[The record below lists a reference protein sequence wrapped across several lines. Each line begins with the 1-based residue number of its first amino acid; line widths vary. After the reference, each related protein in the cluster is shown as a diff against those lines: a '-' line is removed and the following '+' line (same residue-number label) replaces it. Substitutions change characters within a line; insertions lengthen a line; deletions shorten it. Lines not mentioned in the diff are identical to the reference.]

1 VGAPPKKR
9 LEISYRAVVFS
20 QDVIMETI
28 QRIVTMP
35 TAEVDQTLNRLTEE
49 LLLKH
54 SDLSKLALVG
64 IRTGGA
70 FLAQRLGDKLKARTS
85 VAVPVGILD
94 ITLYRD
100 DWTRISHKPQVG
112 KTELDF
118 SLDDVDVVLVDDV
131 LFTGRTVRAAM
142 DALTDF
148 GRPQRIEL
156 AVLIDR
162 GGRELP
168 ICPNF
173 VGRTVEL
180 VGNQRVN
187 VYLQEMGRADEVVI
201 ESASKNKG

>member
-1 VGAPPKKR
+1 MMDDKQR
-9 LEISYRAVVFS
+9 L
-20 QDVIMETI
+20 
-28 QRIVTMP
+28 VTM
-35 TAEVDQTLNRLTEE
+35 TAEQVAQALERL
-49 LLLKH
+49 
-54 SDLSKLALVG
+54 SDEILANHNTDLAQLALVG

-70 FLAQRLGDKLKARTS
+70 YLAQRLGQLIASRTG
-85 VAVPVGILD
+85 VQVPVGILD

-118 SLDDVDVVLVDDV
+118 SLDDIDIVLVDDV
-131 LFTGRTVRAAM
+131 LFTGRTVRAAL

-148 GRPQRIEL
+148 GRPRRIRL

-168 ICPNF
+168 ICPDF
-173 VGRTVEL
+173 VAQTVTL

-187 VYLQEMGRADEVVI
+187 VYLSEMGRPDAVVI
-201 ESASKNKG
+201 EAGPKNKG

>member
-1 VGAPPKKR
+1 
-9 LEISYRAVVFS
+9 
-20 QDVIMETI
+20 MEAM
-28 QRIVTMP
+28 QRSIVMSA
-35 TAEVDQTLNRLTEE
+35 AEVEQTLNRLTEE
-49 LLLKH
+49 LLRSH
-54 SDLSKLALVG
+54 SDLTRFALVG

-70 FLAQRLGDKLKARTS
+70 FLAQRLGTKIKGRTS
-85 VAVPVGILD
+85 ESVPVGILD

-100 DWTRISHKPQVG
+100 DWTRISHRPQVG

-118 SLDDVDVVLVDDV
+118 SIDDVDVVLVDDV

-148 GRPQRIEL
+148 GRPRRIEL

-173 VGRTVEL
+173 IGRTVEL
-180 VGNQRVN
+180 VSNQRVN
-187 VYLQEMGRADEVVI
+187 VYFQEMGLADEVVI
-201 ESASKNKG
+201 ESAPKNKG

>member
-1 VGAPPKKR
+1 
-9 LEISYRAVVFS
+9 
-20 QDVIMETI
+20 MEAM
-28 QRIVTMP
+28 QRIVTMSAP
-35 TAEVDQTLNRLTEE
+35 VLDQTLNRLAEE
-49 LLLKH
+49 IVRRQV
-54 SDLSKLALVG
+54 DLATLALVG

-70 FLAQRLGDKLKARTS
+70 FLAQRLGAKIKALTS
-85 VAVPVGILD
+85 SAVNVGILD

-118 SLDDVDVVLVDDV
+118 SLDDVDVLLVDDV
-131 LFTGRTVRAAM
+131 LFTGRTIRAAM

-148 GRPQRIEL
+148 GRPRRIEL

-173 VGRTVEL
+173 IGHTVEL

-187 VYLQEMGRADEVVI
+187 VYLQEMGRTDEVVI
-201 ESASKNKG
+201 ESAPKSKG

>member
-1 VGAPPKKR
+1 MEAMQR
-9 LEISYRAVVFS
+9 L
-20 QDVIMETI
+20 
-28 QRIVTMP
+28 VTMS
-35 TAEVDQTLNRLTEE
+35 TQEMDQTLNRLAEE
-49 LLLKH
+49 ITRRH
-54 SDLSKLALVG
+54 SDLSRLALVG

-70 FLAQRLGDKLKARTS
+70 FLAQRLGAKIQAQAS

-131 LFTGRTVRAAM
+131 LFTGRTIRAAM

-148 GRPQRIEL
+148 GRPRRIEL
-156 AVLIDR
+156 AVLVDR

-173 VGRTVEL
+173 IGRTVEL
-180 VGNQRVN
+180 VGAQRVN
-187 VYLQEMGRADEVVI
+187 VYFQEMGRTDEVVI
-201 ESASKNKG
+201 ESAPKHKG

>member
-1 VGAPPKKR
+1 
-9 LEISYRAVVFS
+9 
-20 QDVIMETI
+20 MEAI
-28 QRIVTMP
+28 QRIVTLSALEM
-35 TAEVDQTLNRLTEE
+35 DQTLDRLTEE
-49 LLLKH
+49 FLRQH
-54 SDLSKLALVG
+54 SDLTRLALVG

-70 FLAQRLGDKLKARTS
+70 FLAQRLGAKIKARTS
-85 VAVPVGILD
+85 MAVPVGILD

-100 DWTRISHKPQVG
+100 DWTRISHRPQVG

-118 SLDDVDVVLVDDV
+118 SLDDIDVVLVDDV

-148 GRPQRIEL
+148 GRPRRIEL

-168 ICPNF
+168 ISPNF
-173 VGRTVEL
+173 IGRVVEL

-187 VYLQEMGRADEVVI
+187 VYFQEMGRTDEVVI
-201 ESASKNKG
+201 ESAPKNKG

>member
-1 VGAPPKKR
+1 MEGTQKIIVMSAP
-9 LEISYRAVVFS
+9 
-20 QDVIMETI
+20 
-28 QRIVTMP
+28 
-35 TAEVDQTLNRLTEE
+35 EVEQSLNRLAEE
-49 LLLKH
+49 LLRRY
-54 SDLSKLALVG
+54 SELSKLALVG

-70 FLAQRLGDKLKARTS
+70 FLAQRLGTKIKARTS
-85 VAVPVGILD
+85 MAVPVGILD

-148 GRPQRIEL
+148 GRPRRIDL

-173 VGRTVEL
+173 IGRSVEL
-180 VGNQRVN
+180 VGSQRVN
-187 VYLQEMGRADEVVI
+187 VYFQEMGRSDEVVI
-201 ESASKNKG
+201 ESVPKIKG

>member
-1 VGAPPKKR
+1 MGILAAGLASLTINMTVTEKR
-9 LEISYRAVVFS
+9 AITMTS
-20 QDVIMETI
+20 QDVE
-28 QRIVTMP
+28 
-35 TAEVDQTLNRLTEE
+35 QTLDRLTTEVLE
-49 LLLKH
+49 RH
-54 SDLSKLALVG
+54 ADLSRLALVG

-70 FLAQRLGDKLKARTS
+70 YLAQRLGQKIQARTG
-85 VAVPVGILD
+85 VMLPVGILD

-118 SLDDVDVVLVDDV
+118 SLDDIDVVLIDDV

-148 GRPQRIEL
+148 GRPRHIEL

-168 ICPNF
+168 ICPDYI
-173 VGRTVEL
+173 GQTVAL
-180 VGNQRVN
+180 QGNQRVN
-187 VYLQEMGRADEVVI
+187 VYLQEMGRSDEVVI
-201 ESASKNKG
+201 EAGPKNKG